1 MYKSATIMPW
11 YLFCPT
17 GFPADTSDPTFYQL
31 PQSVPPN
38 CPGQKNYLCA
48 IQANDNLGS
57 PIITAPLM
65 LEIANAVNNRAESTN
80 VKLRQ
85 FANC

>member
-1 MYKSATIMPW
+1 MPW

-17 GFPADTSDPTFYQL
+17 GFPANTSDPTLYQL

-38 CPGQKNYLCA
+38 CPGQKNFLCA
-48 IQANDNLGS
+48 IQANDNSGT
-57 PIITAPLM
+57 PIITPALA
-65 LEIANAVNNRAESTN
+65 LEIANALNNKIESTN

-85 FANC
+85 FFDC